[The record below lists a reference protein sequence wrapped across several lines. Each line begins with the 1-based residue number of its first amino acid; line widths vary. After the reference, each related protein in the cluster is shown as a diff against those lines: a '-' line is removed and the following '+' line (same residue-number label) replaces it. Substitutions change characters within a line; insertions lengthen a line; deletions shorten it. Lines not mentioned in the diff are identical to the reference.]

1 MKPRTCLSAAF
12 MLATALASTAC
23 AAPPPVE
30 LQNDPHLV
38 SCPAVLPGTL
48 KKTGAVISP
57 DASAVYEA
65 GFDPV
70 AWAGSVR
77 KRRIGFDGP
86 GDVSLQPTEWDA
98 ADLLT
103 NLRPEVRRIYTTGD
117 SNATISF
124 DWERLTASQKSML
137 NISPVSGRPD
147 NWGQQRLQYLRGDRS
162 LEQGNANGQFRRRRK
177 LLGAIVNSTP
187 VFAGPPSA
195 SILEPGYQDFYQR
208 YQRRMPAVFA
218 GADDGMLHAFNADS
232 GSELFAYVPRML
244 FPALVQLT
252 RPDSVRRAFV
262 DGPIRIAEAFMGSEW
277 KTVLVAAMRG
287 GAQGVFALD
296 VTDPW
301 HFDEGTGALWEFSD
315 ADDPHMG
322 NVIGTPAI
330 AKLYVGMRKGLRSYR
345 YFAIV
350 TAGLNNYVDD
360 GAGRSEPGAANA
372 LFLLALDKPSAEKWK
387 AGSNYIKLVLPAG
400 ESNSANGL
408 SEPAL
413 VVDDDGVLRHVY
425 VGDLQGN
432 LWRFDFTGT
441 LPWTNAMGTGTP
453 KPLFI
458 ASDEQGFR
466 QPITAKPA
474 IAYTRAG
481 YLLLFG
487 TGRLLESR
495 DLIDERMQSFYAVQD
510 DPDKRSDAVRRSQL
524 ARRNAMAGTDGSVEI
539 SGSVLPSGKDAKGW
553 YIDLPE
559 PGERVL
565 RAADIAGHMAYFDTL
580 RPSADSCRGAIARSY
595 VVDTLSGL
603 PPDNVVTGIPFD
615 PQDDDGAVVLPPA
628 ASSIAPRD
636 ASGKRKVEIR
646 RIRITDTETTEGAK
660 AKDRTSSTQT
670 MTTGRL
676 SWRELVDWN
685 GRQK

>member
-1 MKPRTCLSAAF
+1 
-12 MLATALASTAC
+12 
-23 AAPPPVE
+23 
-30 LQNDPHLV
+30 
-38 SCPAVLPGTL
+38 
-48 KKTGAVISP
+48 
-57 DASAVYEA
+57 
-65 GFDPV
+65 
-70 AWAGSVR
+70 
-77 KRRIGFDGP
+77 
-86 GDVSLQPTEWDA
+86 
-98 ADLLT
+98 
-103 NLRPEVRRIYTTGD
+103 
-117 SNATISF
+117 
-124 DWERLTASQKSML
+124 
-137 NISPVSGRPD
+137 
-147 NWGQQRLQYLRGDRS
+147 
-162 LEQGNANGQFRRRRK
+162 
-177 LLGAIVNSTP
+177 LLGAIVNSPP

-195 SILEPGYQDFYQR
+195 SILEPGYQSFYQR
-208 YQRRMPAVFA
+208 YQRRTPAVFA
-218 GADDGMLHAFNADS
+218 GADDGMLHAFNVDS

-262 DGPIRIAEAFMGSEW
+262 DGPIRIAEAHLGSEW

-296 VTDPW
+296 VTDPA
-301 HFDEGTGALWEFSD
+301 HFDEGAGVLWEFSD

-330 AKLYVGMRKGLRSYR
+330 AKLYIGTRKGLRSYR

-360 GAGRSEPGAANA
+360 GTGRFEPGAANA
-372 LFLLALDKPSAEKWK
+372 LFLLALDKPPAEKWK
-387 AGSNYIKLVLPAG
+387 AGSNYVKLVLPVG

-413 VVDDDGVLRHVY
+413 VIDGDGVLRHVY

-432 LWRFDFTGT
+432 IWRFDFTGA
-441 LPWTNAMGTGTP
+441 LPWTNAMGTGMP
-453 KPLFI
+453 KPLFT
-458 ASDEQGFR
+458 ASDEQGNR

-474 IAYTRAG
+474 IVFTRAG
-481 YLLLFG
+481 YLILFG

-495 DLIDERMQSFYAVQD
+495 DLIDARTQSFYAVQD
-510 DPDKRSDAVRRSQL
+510 DPYRRSDTVRRSQL
-524 ARRNAMAGTDGSVEI
+524 ARRNAMARADGSIEI
-539 SGSVLPSGKDAKGW
+539 SGSVSPSGKDLKGW

-565 RAADIAGHMAYFDTL
+565 RTADIAGHMAYFDTL
-580 RPSADSCRGAIARSY
+580 RPSADPCRNAIARSY

-615 PQDDDGAVVLPPA
+615 PQGDDGTVVLPPEV
-628 ASSIAPRD
+628 SSIAPRD

-646 RIRITDTETTEGAK
+646 RIRIDTETKTGVAG
-660 AKDRTSSTQT
+660 AKDRAASTQT